1 MRVPSSLLVFRRP
14 TIHFCFCH
22 QVDRQ
27 EYSEFRKSALLALSA
42 LAISKN
48 GQLGIFQNSEYRT
61 GKVALD
67 LYTTEILIF
76 NSLTPFAVII
86 PLIACLTYQTN
97 GIRIGLAD
105 TVADKKLLKRR
116 LLRP

>member
-1 MRVPSSLLVFRRP
+1 VASGWIIVVSA
-14 TIHFCFCH
+14 H
-22 QVDRQ
+22 QYPRGTNRGDCT
-27 EYSEFRKSALLALSA
+27 K
-42 LAISKN
+42 
-48 GQLGIFQNSEYRT
+48 RT

-105 TVADKKLLKRR
+105 MVADKKLLKRLYATSVKR
-116 LLRP
+116 